1 MTTAFQN
8 KILPNS
14 SKLIGYT
21 WLINNF
27 NLNLPLRQFSCVSE
41 KRLAAQTV
49 NIDNWLMFDA
59 QLMVED
65 SEYKHLEFAIKH
77 EPIDLLILKRILEK
91 FSIKEIVKNIK
102 INPKRILNKK
112 IWFLYEFLL
121 DIKLPLKDL
130 PIGKY
135 DYLLYEKRYIVNNNY
150 IKSKRHKINN
160 NLLGTKRLC
169 PIIKK
174 TTIIQEYLDAN
185 LNTEISNVM
194 GTVSKSL
201 IRRAASFLLLS
212 DSKASF
218 EIEGERPPKNRIE
231 NWGKIINEAGK
242 VPLSISEID
251 RLHAILLD
259 DARFMKI
266 GLRDEEVFLGDRDR
280 DNYPIPEFIGANSK
294 DLTSLMKD
302 WIELDAQ
309 LSTSNIDPILHA
321 VIVAF
326 SFVYI
331 HPLEDGN
338 GRIHRYLI
346 HHVLANRSFYPK
358 GMIFPISNVILDEIE
373 KYRDILVEHTSPLM
387 KMIDWSA
394 TDNGNVKIL
403 NDTQD
408 LYRFFDATSSCEFIY
423 ECVNKTIKKTLPE
436 ELKYLSSF
444 DKAYEEINE
453 IIEMPDNKIK
463 SLISFILQNNYKLS
477 KKKKEKYYEELR
489 TEEIN
494 NIEKIIINNF
504 KL

>member
-1 MTTAFQN
+1 MATEFQN
-8 KILPNS
+8 KILPNK
-14 SKLIGYT
+14 SKLIGYS
-21 WLINNF
+21 WLINHF
-27 NLNLPLRQFSCVSE
+27 NLDLPLRQLSCVSE
-41 KRLAAQTV
+41 KRLATQTV
-49 NIDNWLMFDA
+49 NIDNWLMFDT

-65 SEYKHLEFAIKH
+65 SEYKHLEFALKH
-77 EPIDLLILKRILEK
+77 ESIDLLIVKKILEV
-91 FSIKEIVKNIK
+91 FSKEKVVQNIK

-121 DIKLPLKDL
+121 DTKLSLEDL

-135 DYLLYEKRYIVNNNY
+135 DYLLDDKKYIVNTNY

-160 NLLGTKRLC
+160 NLLGTKRFC
-169 PIIKK
+169 PIIRKSAS
-174 TTIIQEYLDAN
+174 IQEYLDAN
-185 LNTEISNVM
+185 LNTEISNVI
-194 GTVSKSL
+194 GKVSKSL

-242 VPLSISEID
+242 VPLSISEIG
-251 RLHAILLD
+251 RLHSILLED
-259 DARFMKI
+259 SRFMKI

-280 DNYPIPEFIGANSK
+280 NNYPIPEFIGANSK
-294 DLTSLMKD
+294 DLTSLIRD
-302 WIELDAQ
+302 WIELDVQ
-309 LSTSNIDPILHA
+309 LTATNIDPILHA

-346 HHVLANRSFYPK
+346 HHVLANRNFYPK

-387 KMIDWSA
+387 NMIDWSA
-394 TDNGNVKIL
+394 TDKGNVKIL

-423 ECVNKTIKKTLPE
+423 ECVEKTIKTTLPA
-436 ELKYLSSF
+436 ELKYLSLF

-453 IIEMPDNKIK
+453 FIEMPDNKIK
-463 SLISFILQNNYKLS
+463 SLISFILQNDNKLS
-477 KKKKEKYYEELR
+477 KNKKEKYYEELR
-489 TEEIN
+489 GEEIRIIEYIIV
-494 NIEKIIINNF
+494 NIF
-504 KL
+504 Q